1 MHPHA
6 VALACHWLTR
16 TRKHS
21 ALRYNINRV
30 HYPCTVCKFSVC
42 NNHKAILCDICQN
55 WTHLKCTPFTC
66 EEYIALSN
74 TNEDWFCSVCLA
86 TLFPFN
92 HFEDDT
98 DFFFALFDFNFEGNF
113 DPELL
118 KQKVFNPFFDDPET
132 SHLLMNSNL
141 DPNPNFFY
149 RKFRITF
156 ELHIS
161 NLFRI

>member
-1 MHPHA
+1 MPM
-6 VALACHWLTR
+6 
-16 TRKHS
+16 K
-21 ALRYNINRV
+21 
-30 HYPCTVCKFSVC
+30 YPCTVCKFSVR
-42 NNHKAILCDICQN
+42 NYHKAILCNICQN

-141 DPNPNFFY
+141 DPNPNFFFY

-156 ELHIS
+156 CYGKLYCVTFKPDILEAS
-161 NLFRI
+161 REFVVCLF

>member
-1 MHPHA
+1 M
-6 VALACHWLTR
+6 LYLILT
-16 TRKHS
+16 K
-21 ALRYNINRV
+21 IN
-30 HYPCTVCKFSVC
+30 
-42 NNHKAILCDICQN
+42 
-55 WTHLKCTPFTC
+55 
-66 EEYIALSN
+66 
-74 TNEDWFCSVCLA
+74 WFCSFCLA

-98 DFFFALFDFNFEGNF
+98 DFSFALFDFNFEGNF

-149 RKFRITF
+149 PKFRITF